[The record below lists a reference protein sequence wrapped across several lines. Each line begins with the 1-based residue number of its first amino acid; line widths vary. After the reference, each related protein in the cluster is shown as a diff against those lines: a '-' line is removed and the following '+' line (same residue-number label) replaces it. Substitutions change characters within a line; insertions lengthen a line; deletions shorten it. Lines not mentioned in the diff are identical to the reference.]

1 MREEKWLSNY
11 AATKDGRDV
20 QFLLERKLIDSID
33 AEGILRK
40 NKVLEVFDGFKVF
53 SKDDIKQFQG
63 DSDTQVDL
71 DEIGSKLEDDNVTVE
86 EVWLMKKF
94 ESKLA
99 KYSLEGS
106 YYRLGSALLYG
117 TGRKD
122 YFVWINDD
130 EGDIRV
136 KQRFLPLELRL
147 ALEHSVLA
155 LVCLYILPINY
166 YKYPAMVLQLTVILQ
181 VPLFLINLISR
192 LHYKRREYI
201 VRYVIGVVLLVIL
214 VDLLVLWL
222 TPY

>member
-11 AATKDGRDV
+11 AATKDQRDV

-94 ESKLA
+94 ESKLSN
-99 KYSLEGS
+99 YNLEGN
-106 YYRLGSALLYG
+106 YYRLGSALFYG
-117 TGRKD
+117 TGRRD
-122 YFVWINDD
+122 YFVWLNDD

-147 ALEHSVLA
+147 ALEHLVLA
-155 LVCLYILPINY
+155 LVCLYVLPINY
-166 YKYPAMVLQLTVILQ
+166 YKYLAMVLQLTVILQ

-201 VRYVIGVVLLVIL
+201 VRYIIGAVLLVIL

>member
-11 AATKDGRDV
+11 AATKDQRDV

-40 NKVLEVFDGFKVF
+40 NKVLEVFEGFKAF

-94 ESKLA
+94 EGKLS

-122 YFVWINDD
+122 YFVWINSED
-130 EGDIRV
+130 GDIEVRQRV
-136 KQRFLPLELRL
+136 IPLELRL
-147 ALEHSVLA
+147 ALEHLILAVVCLSIFPVEFYKFTAVIHVPLA
-155 LVCLYILPINY
+155 LYNSVKKVY
-166 YKYPAMVLQLTVILQ
+166 YKSSLYFFLYVVSVMIISSLVGLTCKL
-181 VPLFLINLISR
+181 
-192 LHYKRREYI
+192 Y
-201 VRYVIGVVLLVIL
+201 G
-214 VDLLVLWL
+214 
-222 TPY
+222 

>member
-11 AATKDGRDV
+11 AATKDQRDI

-33 AEGILRK
+33 AEDILRK
-40 NKVLEVFDGFKVF
+40 NKVLEVFEGFKVF
-53 SKDDIKQFQG
+53 SKRDIKQFQE

-71 DEIGSKLEDDNVTVE
+71 DEIGSELEDDDVTVE

-94 ESKLA
+94 ESKLT
-99 KYSLEGS
+99 KYSLEGN
-106 YYRLGSALLYG
+106 YYRLGSALFYG
-117 TGRKD
+117 TERKD
-122 YFVWINDD
+122 YFVWLNED

-147 ALEHSVLA
+147 ALEHLVLG

-201 VRYVIGVVLLVIL
+201 VRYIIGVVLLVIL
-214 VDLLVLWL
+214 VDLLILWL
-222 TPY
+222 TPH

>member
-11 AATKDGRDV
+11 AATKDRRDV

-106 YYRLGSALLYG
+106 YYRLGSALFYG

-122 YFVWINDD
+122 YFVWLNDD

-136 KQRFLPLELRL
+136 KQRVIPLELRL
-147 ALEHSVLA
+147 ALEHLVLA

-201 VRYVIGVVLLVIL
+201 VRYIIGVVLFVIL
-214 VDLLVLWL
+214 VDLLILWL
-222 TPY
+222 TPH

>member
-11 AATKDGRDV
+11 AATKDQRDV
-20 QFLLERKLIDSID
+20 QFLLERKLIDSIN

-106 YYRLGSALLYG
+106 YYRLGSALFYG

-122 YFVWINDD
+122 YFV
-130 EGDIRV
+130 
-136 KQRFLPLELRL
+136 
-147 ALEHSVLA
+147 
-155 LVCLYILPINY
+155 
-166 YKYPAMVLQLTVILQ
+166 
-181 VPLFLINLISR
+181 
-192 LHYKRREYI
+192 
-201 VRYVIGVVLLVIL
+201 
-214 VDLLVLWL
+214 
-222 TPY
+222 

>member
-106 YYRLGSALLYG
+106 YYRLGSALFYG

-122 YFVWINDD
+122 YFV
-130 EGDIRV
+130 
-136 KQRFLPLELRL
+136 
-147 ALEHSVLA
+147 
-155 LVCLYILPINY
+155 
-166 YKYPAMVLQLTVILQ
+166 
-181 VPLFLINLISR
+181 
-192 LHYKRREYI
+192 
-201 VRYVIGVVLLVIL
+201 
-214 VDLLVLWL
+214 
-222 TPY
+222 

>member
-53 SKDDIKQFQG
+53 SKEDIKQFQG

-106 YYRLGSALLYG
+106 YYRLGSALFYG

-122 YFVWINDD
+122 YFVWLNDN

-147 ALEHSVLA
+147 ALEHLVIA

-166 YKYPAMVLQLTVILQ
+166 YKYPAMVLQLTVILH

-214 VDLLVLWL
+214 VDLLILWL
-222 TPY
+222 TPH

>member
-11 AATKDGRDV
+11 AATKDQRDV

-53 SKDDIKQFQG
+53 SKEDIKQFQG
-63 DSDTQVDL
+63 GGSDTQVDL

-106 YYRLGSALLYG
+106 YYRLGSALFYG

-122 YFVWINDD
+122 YFVWLNED

-136 KQRFLPLELRL
+136 KLRFLPLELRL

-155 LVCLYILPINY
+155 LICLYILPVEFYKFTAIIHVPLVLYNSVKKVY
-166 YKYPAMVLQLTVILQ
+166 YKSSLYFFLYTVSAMIISSLVGLTCKL
-181 VPLFLINLISR
+181 
-192 LHYKRREYI
+192 Y
-201 VRYVIGVVLLVIL
+201 G
-214 VDLLVLWL
+214 
-222 TPY
+222 

>member
-1 MREEKWLSNY
+1 MKEKWLSNY

-71 DEIGSKLEDDNVTVE
+71 DEIGSELENDDVTVE
-86 EVWLMKKF
+86 DVWLMKKF

-106 YYRLGSALLYG
+106 YYRLGSALFYG

-122 YFVWINDD
+122 YFVWLNED

-147 ALEHSVLA
+147 ALEHLVLA
-155 LVCLYILPINY
+155 LVCLCVLPIEFYYGLSAIIHTPLCIYNSVKRLY
-166 YKYPAMVLQLTVILQ
+166 YKKSAYIFWYTTGVL
-181 VPLFLINLISR
+181 S
-192 LHYKRREYI
+192 
-201 VRYVIGVVLLVIL
+201 LVIL
-214 VDLLVLWL
+214 IGLTRLLIKTGALL
-222 TPY
+222 G

>member
-11 AATKDGRDV
+11 AATKAGRDV

-106 YYRLGSALLYG
+106 YYRLGSALFYG

-122 YFVWINDD
+122 YFVWLNEN

-136 KQRFLPLELRL
+136 KLRFLPLELRI
-147 ALEHSVLA
+147 ALEHLVLA

-201 VRYVIGVVLLVIL
+201 VRYIIGVVLFVIL
-214 VDLLVLWL
+214 VDLLILWL
-222 TPY
+222 TPH